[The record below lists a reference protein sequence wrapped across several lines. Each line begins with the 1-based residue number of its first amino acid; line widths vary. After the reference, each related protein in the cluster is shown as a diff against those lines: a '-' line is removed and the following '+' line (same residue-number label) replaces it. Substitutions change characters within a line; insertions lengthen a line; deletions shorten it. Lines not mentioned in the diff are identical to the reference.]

1 MTSPRLTVDLSAVT
15 DNTRRIRAGS
25 RARDLIAVVKADG
38 FGHGAAAV
46 ASAALTGGATALG
59 VTTLT
64 EAAPLLRLGAPVL
77 SWLDPVTARFDDGAT
92 AQVQVAVPSLAHLE
106 AVVRGAIR
114 TGRRR
119 PVHLFVDTG
128 MSRDGCDP
136 ADWFHLC
143 ALARRAEGDG
153 LVDVVGVMGHL
164 GCADGENEPH
174 HRRAVERYARA
185 LRVARGVGLRPRHRH
200 LAATAAALRTP
211 GAHHDTLRVGA
222 GLVGIDPH
230 TAEGHGTTALRPAA
244 TLSAPFVQVRRVAA
258 GQPVGYGHDHVTDR
272 ASWLGLL
279 PLGYADGV
287 PRRASGRASVLVR
300 GERRPLLGWVSMDQ
314 VVVDLGD
321 DPVQVG
327 EEAVVFGPG
336 DRGEPTL
343 AEWAVWG
350 DTIQHE
356 IVTHIS
362 ARVPRVHVEGI
373 HTAGVRR
380 GCAA

>member
-1 MTSPRLTVDLSAVT
+1 MTSPRLTVDLSAVA
-15 DNTRRIRAGS
+15 DNVRRLRSGS

-38 FGHGAAAV
+38 FGHGAAPV
-46 ASAALTGGATALG
+46 ARAAIDGGASALG
-59 VTTLT
+59 VTTLA
-64 EAAPLLRLGAPVL
+64 EAAPLQRLGVPVL
-77 SWLDPVTARFDDGAT
+77 SWLDPVTAAYDDRAT
-92 AQVQVAVPSLAHLE
+92 ARVEVAVPSLAHLE
-106 AVVRGAIR
+106 AVERGAAR
-114 TGRRR
+114 TGVRRA
-119 PVHLFVDTG
+119 VHLFVDTG

-136 ADWFHLC
+136 GEWLFLC
-143 ALARRAEGDG
+143 ARARRAERAG
-153 LVDVVGVMGHL
+153 LVDVVGLMGHL
-164 GCADGENEPH
+164 GCADDEDDLH

-185 LRVARGVGLRPRHRH
+185 VRVARGVGLRPRHRH

-222 GLVGIDPH
+222 GLVGIDPGGS
-230 TAEGHGTTALRPAA
+230 AGAAGVGLRPAA

-272 ASWLGLL
+272 AAWLGLL
-279 PLGYADGV
+279 PLGYADGI

-300 GERRPLLGWVSMDQ
+300 GRRRPLLGWVSMDQ

-327 EEAVVFGPG
+327 EEAVVLGPG

-343 AEWAVWG
+343 AEWAEWG

-362 ARVPRVHVEGI
+362 ARVRRVHVEGI
-373 HTAGVRR
+373 HTAGAGR

>member
-15 DNTRRIRAGS
+15 TNTRRLRAAS
-25 RARDLIAVVKADG
+25 RARNLIAVVKADG
-38 FGHGAAAV
+38 FGHGATAV
-46 ASAALTGGATALG
+46 ATAALEGGATGLG
-59 VTTLT
+59 VTTLA
-64 EAAPLLRLGAPVL
+64 EAAPLLHLGAPVL
-77 SWLDPVTARFDDGAT
+77 SWLDPVAAAYDDRATAR
-92 AQVQVAVPSLAHLE
+92 VEVAVPSLAHLE
-106 AVVRGAIR
+106 AVEHGAAS

-119 PVHLFVDTG
+119 AVHLFVDTG

-136 ADWFHLC
+136 GDWLFLC
-143 ALARRAEGDG
+143 ARARRAERAG
-153 LVDVVGVMGHL
+153 LIEVVGVMGHL
-164 GCADGENEPH
+164 GCADDEGELH

-211 GAHHDTLRVGA
+211 GAHHNTLRVGA
-222 GLVGIDPH
+222 GLVGIDPSGSSS
-230 TAEGHGTTALRPAA
+230 ASLRPAA

-258 GQPVGYGHDHVTDR
+258 GQPVGYGHEHCTER
-272 ASWLGLL
+272 AGWLGLL
-279 PLGYADGV
+279 PVGYADGI

-300 GERRPLLGWVSMDQ
+300 GQRRPLLGWVSMDQ

-321 DPVQVG
+321 NPVRVG
-327 EEAVVFGPG
+327 EEAIVFGPG

-343 AEWAVWG
+343 AEWAQWC

-356 IVTHIS
+356 IVTRIS
-362 ARVPRVHVEGI
+362 ARVSRVHVAGI
-373 HTAGVRR
+373 HTAGANR